1 MKIALLCD
9 WFLPKV
15 GGIELHLHDLAR
27 GLAGRGHDVRV
38 FATCPGPTDVGGLA
52 VERLPGRRMPRWG
65 FSLCDATTRTA
76 LLAAIARHGS
86 DVVHAHGGT
95 WTPAGYGGAW
105 LCQRHGVPTVLTVHS
120 VLDGLGPVLPAVCA
134 LIGSASWN
142 LTWSAVGEDVARS
155 LRPHVGGRPVRVLPN
170 AVDQAFWRAGARPP
184 SRDASVEVVAVMRFT
199 RRKRGRELLRAF
211 ARAHA
216 TSRVPMR
223 LTIIGDGFERARLEA
238 LAGRLALGPSV
249 RLLGFR
255 PRPEV
260 RDLLAAADVFV
271 LPSTHESFGIAALEA
286 RCAGL
291 PVVTFR
297 RSGAARFLEHERSA
311 LLVDDDAGLA
321 AALVRLAEDGALRQR
336 LRAHNLAAPN
346 PYPWPAVLDAHEQ
359 AYHDARGGR

>member
-15 GGIELHLHDLAR
+15 GGIELHLNDLAR

-38 FATCPGPTDVGGLA
+38 LATCPGPAQVDGIA
-52 VERLPGRRMPRWG
+52 VERLPGLRMPRWG
-65 FSLCDATTRTA
+65 FSLCDATTRAA

-86 DVVHAHGGT
+86 EVVHAHGGT

-105 LCQRHGVPTVLTVHS
+105 LCQRRGVPTVLTVHS
-120 VLDGLGPVLPAVCA
+120 VLDGLGPVLPALAAV
-134 LIGSASWN
+134 IGSAGWN

-155 LRPHVGGRPVRVLPN
+155 LRPHVGGRPVRLLPN
-170 AVDQAFWRAGARPP
+170 AVDDAFWRAGAVSAARG
-184 SRDASVEVVAVMRFT
+184 ATVEVVAVMRLT
-199 RRKRGRELLRAF
+199 RRKRGSELLRAF
-211 ARAHA
+211 ARARA
-216 TSRVPMR
+216 ASRVPIR
-223 LTIIGDGFERARLEA
+223 LTLVGDGFERGRLET
-238 LAGRLALGPSV
+238 LARRLALGPSA
-249 RLLGFR
+249 RILGFR

-260 RDLLAAADVFV
+260 RDLLACSDVFV
-271 LPSTHESFGIAALEA
+271 LPSTRESFGIAALEA

-291 PVVTFR
+291 PVVTYR

-311 LLVDDDAGLA
+311 LLVDDDAGLT

-336 LRAHNLAAPN
+336 LRAHNTTAPN

-359 AYHDARGGR
+359 AYRDALAGR